1 MSRQSKIDS
10 FDPNGVGLNN
20 GHFIGLPFTEAEAQI
35 VLLSVPWDVTTSFS
49 EGTSQGPENILQA
62 STQLDLYD
70 PSYPYAWQMGL
81 FMRPS
86 DESWIAKN
94 EKLRPL
100 AEKYISFLED
110 GGILSESEDMGA
122 ILEEINLA
130 CEKLKDEVEKQSAAL
145 LDQEKL
151 VGVIGGEHS
160 VPLGLLHALAAR
172 HDDFGVLQVDAHFDL
187 RQAYESFTY
196 SHASI
201 FYNALELPQI
211 SRLVPVGIRDFCH
224 EEVEMVAAQQGR
236 IHPFYDHDIHT
247 TLYTGGNWHQLCQ
260 AISDALPRKIYISFD
275 VDGLSPDL
283 CPNTGT
289 PVPGGLRFEQ
299 ALYLIDHLV
308 TGGHQIIGFDLCE
321 VGGMPHDWDGNVGA
335 RLAYR
340 LANFMGKSN
349 GL

>member
-1 MSRQSKIDS
+1 MSRQSKIES
-10 FDPNGVGLNN
+10 FDPNGIGLNN
-20 GHFIGLPFTEAEAQI
+20 GHFIGLPFTEIEAQI

-49 EGTSQGPENILQA
+49 DGTSRGPENILQA
-62 STQLDLYD
+62 SLQLDLYD
-70 PSYPYAWQMGL
+70 PTYPDAWKLGL

-86 DESWIAKN
+86 DKKWLAKN
-94 EKLRPL
+94 DQLRPM

-110 GGILSESEDMGA
+110 GGNPSESQGMGA
-122 ILEEINLA
+122 ILDEINTASDQLRA
-130 CEKLKDEVEKQSAAL
+130 EVKTQSGTL

-151 VGVIGGEHS
+151 VGIIGGEHS
-160 VPLGLLHALAAR
+160 VPLGFIQALAER
-172 HDDFGVLQVDAHFDL
+172 HDDFGVLQIDAHFDL
-187 RQAYESFTY
+187 RKAYEGFTY

-201 FYNALELPQI
+201 FHHALHLPQI
-211 SRLVPVGIRDFCH
+211 SKLVPVGIRDSCH
-224 EEVEMVAAQQGR
+224 EEVEAVKAQQGR

-247 TLYTGGNWHQLCQ
+247 TLFTGGNWHQLCQ
-260 AISDALPRKIYISFD
+260 AISDALPKKVYISFD

-283 CPNTGT
+283 CPHTGT

-299 ALYLIDHLV
+299 AIYLIDHLV

-321 VGGMPHDWDGNVGA
+321 VAGTPHDWDGNIGA

-340 LANFMGKSN
+340 LANLMGKSN